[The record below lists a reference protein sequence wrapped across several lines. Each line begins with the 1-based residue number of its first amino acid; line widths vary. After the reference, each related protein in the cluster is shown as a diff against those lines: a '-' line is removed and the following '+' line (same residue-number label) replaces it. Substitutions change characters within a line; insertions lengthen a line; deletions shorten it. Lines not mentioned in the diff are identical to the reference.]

1 MEKIKPGRP
10 SIRSITVRR
19 GVNHHSVNFSQQL
32 AKEENL
38 QPDCKVEITK
48 VGKAFYIC
56 FSSEIGAIIRVKLN
70 GKARV
75 KTFVASS
82 AKIVNNLL
90 NYAAAEK
97 VATFLIGRKRVVIGG
112 MIWYNILPS
121 ISKF

>member
-10 SIRSITVRR
+10 SVRSITVRK
-19 GVNHHSVNFSQQL
+19 GINHHSVNFSQQL

-38 QPDCKVEITK
+38 QPNNKVEITK
-48 VGKAFYIC
+48 VGKSFYIC
-56 FSSEIGAIIRVKLN
+56 FSNVTGANIRVKLN
-70 GKARV
+70 GKAKV
-75 KTFVASS
+75 KSFVASS
-82 AKIVNNLL
+82 TKIVNNLL

-97 VATFLIGRKRVVIGG
+97 VATFLIGRKKVIIDG